1 MGRAFRVASELL
13 AGLFVGAALGLGL
26 DKLLGTSP
34 WLLLAGLGLGFAA
47 GIRNVSRAL
56 KELNTPPSAEG

>member
-13 AGLFVGAALGLGL
+13 AGLFVGAVLGLGL

-56 KELNTPPSAEG
+56 KELNKPPSEEG